1 VGSKSVKLLWDM
13 DLRFGLVGKK
23 LEEEESIKLLKHAY
37 DIGINFFETADM
49 YGKVKAKNIVKSI

>member
-1 VGSKSVKLLWDM
+1 VGSKSVKLALEHGLWVWI
-13 DLRFGLVGKK
+13 GGKK

-37 DIGINFFETADM
+37 DIGINFFETDM

>member
-1 VGSKSVKLLWDM
+1 LEHGPLGL
-13 DLRFGLVGKK
+13 DLGKK

-37 DIGINFFETADM
+37 DIGINFFETDM